1 MYKQFCLPQNPT
13 SLFFMITCVVL
24 VASVVFFSSKLYA
37 ADVGDKEV
45 IAFFQ
50 SVEEAFKKK
59 DVLEI
64 IRHIDRDFSYVMTYS
79 TSDNFSFLES
89 DFEKYRANVG
99 SFFKSK
105 PEIHEYS
112 IVVDNIQRSGE
123 DIFVLARIKSVVQLS
138 GILNSCEASSNY
150 IVHYED
156 GEFFINGVRGDADC
170 INKTVN

>member
-1 MYKQFCLPQNPT
+1 MYKQFCLPQNLT

-24 VASVVFFSSKLYA
+24 IAPVVFFTGQIHA
-37 ADVGDKEV
+37 ADVGDEEV

-59 DVLEI
+59 DIPEI
-64 IRHIDRDFSYVMTYS
+64 IGHIDRDFTYIMTYS
-79 TSDNFSFLES
+79 SSDNFSFLES
-89 DFEKYRANVG
+89 DFDKYRDNVA

-105 PEIHEYS
+105 PDIHEYS
-112 IVVDNIQRSGE
+112 IFVDNIQRSGE

-150 IVHYED
+150 IVHYKD
-156 GEFFINGVRGDADC
+156 GEFLMKGVRGDADC
-170 INKTVN
+170 FNKTVN

>member
-1 MYKQFCLPQNPT
+1 MYKQFCLPQNLT

-24 VASVVFFSSKLYA
+24 IAPAFFFTSKIHA
-37 ADVGDKEV
+37 ADVRDEEV

-64 IRHIDRDFSYVMTYS
+64 IGHIDRNFTYIMTYS
-79 TSDNFSFLES
+79 SSDNFSFLES
-89 DFEKYRANVG
+89 DFDKYRANVG

-105 PEIHEYS
+105 LDIHEYS
-112 IVVDNIQRSGE
+112 IIVDNIQRSGE

-138 GILNSCEASSNY
+138 GIVNSCEASSNY

-156 GEFFINGVRGDADC
+156 GEFLIRGVRGDADC